1 MITTMNKSKLIN
13 KELLEARKRSLASFS
28 DMDYRLESLG
38 SLNGVEWINDSKAT
52 DLESTHYAL
61 SLIEQPIIWIVESSS
76 LQKDYSIFEKLAR
89 YKIKTIICFGDYETN
104 IKYTLA
110 GVVEGY
116 AHKKTLEAAVLLA
129 QELSIEKDVVLFSP
143 ACPTN
148 DIYNSYKERG
158 QEFSL
163 LVESLKK

>member
-1 MITTMNKSKLIN
+1 MNRIKLIN
-13 KELLEARKRSLASFS
+13 KELLEARKKSLASFS
-28 DMDYRLESLG
+28 EMDYRLESLG
-38 SLNGVEWINDSKAT
+38 VINGVEWINDSKAT

-61 SLIEQPIIWIVESSS
+61 SLIEQPIIWIVESST

-89 YKIKTIICFGDYETN
+89 YKVKTIICYGAYETN

-116 AHKKTLEAAVLLA
+116 AHKKSLAEAVFLA
-129 QELSIEKDVVLFSP
+129 QEVVKEKEVVLFSP

-163 LVESLKK
+163 LVMNLKK